1 MADKDIMI
9 DNGAFS
15 ARRDG
20 VETDEQGFFH
30 FIEVNRHLVKQYT
43 MNDFYYDS
51 FDANIESYRRMVAL
65 GLDPIYIIHMGEPFA
80 LIEKL
85 FNGEYGF
92 TPTRLGWGGA
102 AKDTP
107 AKRMAYVGKAVSLL
121 PDPDAVK
128 IHGFGMVSQFDLLRS
143 FPFDSADA
151 STYANWATNRELVTP
166 WKRFSLKHGDANS
179 VHTHPLREE
188 VEKWL
193 DEMSYEVNG
202 ERVEFSLEALSAEG
216 REGHEIRQLYGM
228 ALYAYLEEG
237 FQYINHM
244 KREMRFI
251 PWETLKEWEPDV
263 LGVPTSKAGD
273 MNPIGIIG

>member
-179 VHTHPLREE
+179 IHTHPLREE

-193 DEMSYEVNG
+193 DEMSYEVDG
-202 ERVEFSLEALSAEG
+202 ERIDFTLEALSADD
-216 REGHEIRQLYGM
+216 REGHELRQLHGM
-228 ALYAYLEEG
+228 AFYAYLEEG

-251 PWETLKEWEPDV
+251 PWEELKKREPDV
-263 LGVPTSKAGD
+263 LGVPASKAGD
-273 MNPIGIIG
+273 MNPIEIAA